1 MNPHKKYALMVFG
14 GSVLAIFAIL
24 TPLRFVAIFWF
35 VPTMPIILLRW
46 ANYSFKRLNERL
58 DARDDAKRARKANRP
73 TPAKESG
80 D

>member
-1 MNPHKKYALMVFG
+1 MVFG
-14 GSVLAIFAIL
+14 GSVLAFFAIL

-46 ANYSFKRLNERL
+46 ASYSFKRLNVRL
-58 DARDDAKRARKANRP
+58 DARDDAKKAANANRP